1 MSLHIFLANILQL
14 GLDIQTVFD
23 IGACKGDWSKEYKQ
37 TLNGSQFFLFEA
49 NHKWLPFLEETCFPY
64 LCGTVLSSP
73 GKEFVEF
80 YDDKS
85 TGASY
90 YKENTGWF
98 DGKYPV
104 KYPCKTLDDV
114 ILQHNLPTP
123 NLVKLDT
130 QGSELDI
137 LSGAK
142 TIIGKTDLFY
152 VECPIVNYNQGAPNI
167 YEYINFFLVNDYIPI
182 DCFELHKL
190 ENVLIQ
196 MDILF
201 MRRET
206 KEKYLG
212 NHSNIKVI

>member
-1 MSLHIFLANILQL
+1 MMDR
-14 GLDIQTVFD
+14 GLKIDTVFD
-23 IGACKGDWSKEYKQ
+23 IGACSGDWSLEFKH
-37 TLNGSQFFLFEA
+37 TLPNSQFFLFEA
-49 NHKWLPFLEETCFPY
+49 NYKWAPSLERTNFPY
-64 LCGTVLSSP
+64 FSGTVLSKP

-80 YDDKS
+80 YDEQS

-98 DGKYPV
+98 ENKV
-104 KYPCKTLDDV
+104 ATKYPCKTLDEI
-114 ILQHNLPTP
+114 ILQCNLPIP

-137 LSGAK
+137 LAGAK
-142 TIIGKTDLFY
+142 SIIGKTDLIY
-152 VECPIVNYNQGAPNI
+152 IECPIVNYNQGAPNI

-182 DCFELHKL
+182 DCYELHKL

-196 MDILF
+196 LDILF

-206 KEKYLG
+206 KEKFLG
-212 NHSNIKVI
+212 SHPNIKVL